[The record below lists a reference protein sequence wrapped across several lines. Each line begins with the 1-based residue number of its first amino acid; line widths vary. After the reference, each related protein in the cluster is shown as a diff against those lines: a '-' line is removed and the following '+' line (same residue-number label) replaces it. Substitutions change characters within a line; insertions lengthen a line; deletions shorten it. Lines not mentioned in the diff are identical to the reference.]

1 MGKRKETGMTTD
13 CNTCYHYDLDGL
25 FPEPCRYEVWN
36 DDKGRCSMY
45 RAQPETGKD
54 GRKVI
59 KEGTK

>member
-1 MGKRKETGMTTD
+1 MATD
-13 CNTCYHYDLDGL
+13 CNTCYHYNLDGL
-25 FPEPCRYEVWN
+25 FPEPCRYEAWN

-54 GRKVI
+54 GRKVR